1 MDGLEMER
9 LPMQFR
15 SRSRGIALK
24 FPGENRREVFVVA
37 QRFAFWRLMF
47 FAKMCAA
54 RFVAGKRI
62 YAHELG
68 ELEKIGDPTG
78 AFESL
83 VKIGFVARHAYFAP
97 ESFSQLRNSLERL
110 LQAFCATRHPAFVPE
125 KRSQLAMN

>member
-15 SRSRGIALK
+15 RCNLAIALK
-24 FPGENRREVFVVA
+24 FPGENRSEVLVVA
-37 QRFAFWRLMF
+37 QRFAFRRLMF

-68 ELEKIGDPTG
+68 ELEKIGHPTG

-83 VKIGFVARHAYFAP
+83 VKIGFVARHAHFSP
-97 ESFSQLRNSLERL
+97 ESFSQLRNFRERL
-110 LQAFCATRHPAFVPE
+110 LQTLCATRHPAFVPE
-125 KRSQLAMN
+125 KRSQ